1 MESIQQIF
9 DDNIDNFTKTY
20 ARDFS
25 KVKVFNHIISCR
37 NTNQAFLTTCP
48 NCGHQSYGLTSC
60 DDRHCP
66 ICSNRKNE
74 LFITKEKSKLLPVNY
89 YHITFTVPHQVNDL
103 FYHNQD
109 LLYNILF
116 KSAID
121 SLKEVLSNNKYMGA
135 DKIGVTAILH
145 TWGSNLCYHPHLHTC
160 LAGIG
165 IDKKGNV
172 VKPKNKTFIFPAAII
187 EKIFKAIFLKEL
199 NKIIPKLNTSFDD
212 LFCIRDLL
220 IELSKIDF
228 IVNIKD
234 TMTNPESVINYFA
247 RYANRVCISKSR
259 IINYDKEN
267 NTVTF
272 KYKDYKDNSKIK
284 EMTLNSLEFMRRFS
298 LHILPDRFRKIRSY
312 GFLAPANDEQLLL
325 LAQKLHAKLSIIKLR
340 KLPNICK
347 HCNTEVK
354 VILISIDDI
363 PNIINDNITS
373 FKEGRD
379 DYEKLII

>member
-9 DDNIDNFTKTY
+9 DDNISNFISSYPNEVK
-20 ARDFS
+20 
-25 KVKVFNHIISCR
+25 KVKVFKHIIGCR
-37 NTNQAFLTTCP
+37 NGNQAFISTCP

-66 ICSNRKNE
+66 VCSNRKNE

-103 FYHNQD
+103 FYHNQE

-116 KSAID
+116 KSSIEA
-121 SLKEVLSNNKYMGA
+121 LKEVLSNETYMGA

-145 TWGSNLCYHPHLHTC
+145 TWGSNLCYHPHLHSC
-160 LAGIG
+160 LAGVG
-165 IDKKGNV
+165 LDNKGNV
-172 VKPKNKTFIFPAAII
+172 VKPKNESFIFPAAVIQ
-187 EKIFKAIFLKEL
+187 KIFKSIFLKEL
-199 NKIIPKLNTSFDD
+199 NKIIYKLDTSFDV
-212 LFCIRDLL
+212 LFYMKDFL
-220 IELSKIDF
+220 IELSKKEF
-228 IVNIKD
+228 IVNIRD
-234 TMTNPESVINYFA
+234 TMTNPNSVINYFA

-259 IINYDKEN
+259 IINYDREN
-267 NTVTF
+267 NIVAF

-312 GFLAPANDEQLLL
+312 GFLAPANDEQLLS
-325 LAQKLHAKLSIIKLR
+325 LALKLHTKLSIIKLR
-340 KLPNICK
+340 KLPNLCK
-347 HCNTEVK
+347 HCNTEVN
-354 VILISIDDI
+354 VILVSIDDI
-363 PNIINDNITS
+363 PNIFHDNIQT

>member
-1 MESIQQIF
+1 MESIQKIF
-9 DDNIDNFTKTY
+9 EDNIHNFIGSHPNKI
-20 ARDFS
+20 D
-25 KVKVFNHIISCR
+25 KIKVFNHIISCR
-37 NTNQAFLTTCP
+37 NTERAFLTTCP
-48 NCGHQSYGLTSC
+48 NCGNQTYGLTSC

-66 ICSNRKNE
+66 ICANRKNE

-89 YHITFTVPHQVNDL
+89 YHITFTIPHQVNDL
-103 FYHNQD
+103 FYHNQE

-116 KSAID
+116 KSSIEA
-121 SLKEVLSNNKYMGA
+121 LKEVLSNDDYMGA

-160 LAGIG
+160 LAGVG
-165 IDKKGNV
+165 LDKKGNV
-172 VKPKNKTFIFPAAII
+172 VRPKNESFIFPAAVIQ
-187 EKIFKAIFLKEL
+187 KIFKSIFLKEI
-199 NKIIPKLNTSFDD
+199 NKITNKLDTSFDD
-212 LFCIRDLL
+212 LFYTKDFL
-220 IELSKIDF
+220 IELSKKEF
-228 IVNIKD
+228 IVNIRD
-234 TMTNPESVINYFA
+234 TMTNPNSVINYFA

-259 IINYDKEN
+259 IVNYDREN

-298 LHILPDRFRKIRSY
+298 LHFLPDRFRKIRSY
-312 GFLAPANDEQLLL
+312 GFLAPTNDEQLLL
-325 LAQKLHAKLSIIKLR
+325 LAEKLHTKLSIIKLR
-340 KLPNICK
+340 KLPNLCK
-347 HCNTEVK
+347 HCNSKVK

-363 PNIINDNITS
+363 PEIIDNNIQI